1 MEGVITL
8 EDNLII
14 LENKIGIIEGVAM
27 MLEGEAQS
35 TIFYALEVIA
45 SVLNEMWEK
54 EKGRRKDNEMPKSF

>member
-1 MEGVITL
+1 MITL

-35 TIFYALEVIA
+35 TLFYALEVIT

-54 EKGRRKDNEMPKSF
+54 QKGRKTDNESSKSF

>member
-1 MEGVITL
+1 MITL

>member
-1 MEGVITL
+1 MITL

-35 TIFYALEVIA
+35 TIFYALEVIT
-45 SVLNEMWEK
+45 SILDVMWEK

>member
-1 MEGVITL
+1 MITL

-27 MLEGEAQS
+27 MLEGKAQS
-35 TIFYALEVIA
+35 TLFYALEVIT

-54 EKGRRKDNEMPKSF
+54 QKGRKTDNESSKSF

>member
-1 MEGVITL
+1 MITL

-35 TIFYALEVIA
+35 TIFYALEVIT

>member
-1 MEGVITL
+1 MITL
-8 EDNLII
+8 DDNLII

-35 TIFYALEVIA
+35 TIFYALEVIT
-45 SVLNEMWEK
+45 SVLNDMWEK

>member
-35 TIFYALEVIA
+35 TIFYALEVIT
-45 SVLNEMWEK
+45 SILDVMWEK